1 MDDKKNLHLRKMVF
15 IFNAIED
22 GWCVKKRNGLYI
34 FTKNHENKKEI
45 FKEEYLTN
53 FIINN
58 LSIDK
63 LNN

>member
-1 MDDKKNLHLRKMVF
+1 MIYTNVTQKYF
-15 IFNAIED
+15 FGI
-22 GWCVKKRNGLYI
+22 
-34 FTKNHENKKEI
+34 ENKKEI